1 MAEAPL
7 TEKEY
12 RLQKFPGKGGWTYAE
27 IPEIQA
33 DKHAHFGWV
42 KVYGSIDTY
51 ALEKVTLMPNGA
63 GKLILP
69 VKADIRKKIKKEA
82 GDLVKITLY
91 SDSPKLIMPA
101 DLEECLE
108 LEPAAHRHFL
118 SLPEKEQKEILD
130 WIYAAKNEEAQVERI
145 VKTIDKLLSGQS
157 FRHNKS

>member
-12 RLQKFPGKGGWTYAE
+12 RLQKFPGKGGWTYSE
-27 IPEIQA
+27 IPEIPA

-42 KVYGSIDTY
+42 RVYGSIDNY
-51 ALEKVTLMPNGA
+51 MLENVNLMPMGNGS
-63 GKLILP
+63 LFFP
-69 VKADIRKKIKKEA
+69 VKAEIRKKIKKEA

-91 SDSPKLIMPA
+91 SDSPKLIVPA
-101 DLEECLE
+101 DLEECLQ

-118 SLPEKEQKEILD
+118 SLTEKEQKEILD
-130 WIYAAKNEEAQVERI
+130 WIYAAKNEENQVERI

-157 FRHNKS
+157 LRHNKL